1 MVNDT
6 IIIGG
11 GPAGLK
17 AASSLNSLGHKV
29 TIIEKTE
36 VLGGQIKNWYKLFPD
51 FSDSY
56 SVVSNLT
63 NLSSDISIN
72 LNSTVLDVQKE
83 NGHFNLLLSNNKRL
97 KGKSI
102 LLTTGF
108 SLYDASK
115 KEEYGYGFYKGVLTN
130 KDLEHNFI
138 NNPKFIDIDNPTVVF
153 IHCVGSRDHKAGNMH
168 CSKVCCVTAV
178 KQAIE
183 IKQFYPKANVY
194 CFYMDLRMFGRGY
207 EDLYL
212 KAQSEYNI
220 KFIRGRVSE
229 ISETF
234 ENKIVVKAEDTLS
247 SKPIKLTSDYAILM
261 SGIVPTKE
269 NFSLFD
275 KLSVSINSSDGFSNE
290 PSFNNLLNSKTEG
303 VFTAG
308 CINGPKTIPEVL
320 TESDSVAL
328 SIHSFLRK

>member
-1 MVNDT
+1 MNDT

-17 AASSLNSLGHKV
+17 AASSLNSLGYKV
-29 TIIEKTE
+29 SIIEKGD
-36 VLGGQIKNWYKLFPD
+36 VLGGQIRNWYKLFPD
-51 FSDSY
+51 FNNS
-56 SVVSNLT
+56 SNIVDKLT
-63 NLSSDISIN
+63 KLHRDIDVR
-72 LNSTVLDVQKE
+72 LNSQIVEIKRSEVGFEIVLSDNKTIK
-83 NGHFNLLLSNNKRL
+83 GSSLLFA
-97 KGKSI
+97 
-102 LLTTGF
+102 TGF
-108 SLYDASK
+108 SLFDATK

-130 KDLEHNFI
+130 KDLENYFI
-138 NNPKFIDIDNPTVVF
+138 NNPKFIKKDNPTVVF

-207 EDLYL
+207 EELYL

-220 KFIRGRVSE
+220 RFIRGRVSE
-229 ISETF
+229 ISETLQ
-234 ENKIVVKAEDTLS
+234 NSLIIKAEDTLS
-247 SKPIKLTSDYAILM
+247 SKPIKITADYAILM
-261 SGIVPTKE
+261 SGIIPRKDNT
-269 NFSLFD
+269 SLFNM
-275 KLSVSINSSDGFSNE
+275 VGININNSDGF
-290 PSFNNLLNSKTEG
+290 LNDSSIDNYLDLESKG

-320 TESDSVAL
+320 TEADSVSL
-328 SIHSFLRK
+328 SIHSYLSK